1 MISVKVAAEMRTPS
15 QTVPLNLTPADDE
28 AQKSGIAPGTS
39 LQKIVRFELRE
50 EGSHVLAVS
59 LTYSENTI
67 SKSANSASGGRIRT
81 FTKLYQFSAQPCLSV
96 RTKASDLP
104 LTEVNSDKQLVSK
117 LSRFALEAQLENLA
131 DGIITLE
138 RLTFDAKSPFKS
150 ISLNW
155 DLPHLNAEQA
165 IVPTLAPR
173 EVTQVAFLLEER
185 PVGADETPKE
195 FTKDKRVILGVLTIR
210 WRSAMGEPGILST
223 GWLTSRRI

>member
-1 MISVKVAAEMRTPS
+1 MRTPS
-15 QTVPLNLTPADDE
+15 QTVPLTLTPAEDE
-28 AQKSGIAPGTS
+28 AQKSGLGPGTS

-59 LTYSENTI
+59 LTYFENTI
-67 SKSANSASGGRIRT
+67 SKSATPASGGRVRT

-96 RTKASDLP
+96 RTKASDLL
-104 LTEVNSDKQLVSK
+104 LTDGNSEKQLVPK

-150 ISLNW
+150 TSLNW
-155 DLPHLNAEQA
+155 DLPHLEAEQA
-165 IVPTLAPR
+165 IAPTLVPR
-173 EVTQVAFLLEER
+173 EVTQVAFLLEEQ
-185 PVGADETPKE
+185 PVGVDATAKE